1 MKDTLHRIVE
11 ATKNRELNWE
21 RQGNSHSFFAFGVDN
36 CLYSISEQA
45 DGEKVFEAVD
55 ENGVSFCYEKSS
67 HLAETDG
74 PDMLYNTIV
83 EQFPNLA
90 RSINSTVSLTK
101 IKERLKFG
109 VRPTIKNN
117 DSFAYI
123 NSRNCYIEPNFSQ
136 QMTSEGITK
145 LEDAQVIAI
154 SAPGATGKTAL
165 TEHLSTVMNIPVFN
179 MQEHSAVGS
188 NSLLGMLFKTLSIE
202 DFSVYVQALKDGKT
216 TMIIDALDEGY
227 VKTSNAA
234 FESFLDDLV
243 AIASDNMGVPFV
255 IMGRIS
261 TLELATLYL
270 ELKGVRVS
278 MLQLEPFT
286 RKKAEQF
293 IDDVLED
300 KTEREITYKTEYKAV
315 RNYIL
320 DSLEAFF
327 KSESEIGKRQA
338 ERFIGY
344 APVLVSI
351 VCLLKDEKNFIE
363 LKNELERGNAKNI
376 ALLKEIVEFTMNREH
391 DKVKDAVRTL
401 LRDADLPD
409 IESVVNQ
416 AYDYTEQC
424 ARVLAKVCET
434 EYKRNLTENPVV
446 NDKYEELVNNW
457 MKQHPFIADERIDN
471 IVFEA
476 YIISSLIDNGKFRE
490 QVLYYLDDNW
500 RNSYILFDLYNTMC
514 GEGRILENKFV
525 KYLIDSY
532 KATDKGCQRH
542 FIDLNVVTENTDG
555 SVECELTFESIGN
568 AEYEP
573 FSISLK
579 KDEILDMP
587 RVLSNINIE
596 APICIGFRDEKTEL
610 SPITNIC
617 CKKVSLLSSDVLLT
631 PSYNDDAIVI
641 ECEEFDDSISKGKQ
655 QMISNSAKIELD
667 ILTNAHLYFPFA
679 RYRKNPKINA
689 SDDEEFYDKYQK
701 MRRTIMNFR
710 SHSRGSLAK
719 YKEKIDNRIGCTDL
733 GKRVV
738 DGLLKEGIMV
748 DKGRMY
754 FINEDVMAEK
764 LGLNYN
770 DLRTYEVNDKIKKFL
785 NNV

>member
-1 MKDTLHRIVE
+1 MIDIVNKIIE
-11 ATKNRELNWE
+11 ATKNKELNWE
-21 RQGNSHSFFAFGVDN
+21 RQGYSHSFIAFGEDN

-45 DGEKVFEAVD
+45 DGEKAFEAVD
-55 ENGVSFCYEKSS
+55 ENGVSFSYEKSS
-67 HLAETDG
+67 QMADADLDI
-74 PDMLYNTIV
+74 LYNTIV
-83 EQFPNLA
+83 ENFPNLA
-90 RSINSTVSLTK
+90 KSINSTVSLNK
-101 IKERLKFG
+101 IKERLSFG

-117 DSFAYI
+117 DFFAYI
-123 NSRNCYIEPNFSQ
+123 NSKNCYIEPDFSQ
-136 QMTSEGITK
+136 QTTSEGITK
-145 LEDAQVIAI
+145 LGDAQVIAI

-165 TEHLSTVMNIPVFN
+165 TEYLSKVMNIPVFN
-179 MQEHSAVGS
+179 MQKHSPVGG

-202 DFSVYVQALKDGKT
+202 NFSIYVQALKDGKT

-243 AIASDNMGVPFV
+243 AIASENTGVPFV

-286 RKKAEQF
+286 RKKAENF

-300 KTEREITYKTEYKAV
+300 KTEKEITYKTEYKAA

-327 KSESEIGKRQA
+327 KSESEISKRQA

-351 VCLLKDEKNFIE
+351 VRLLKDEKNFLE

-391 DKVKDAVRTL
+391 DKVKDAVRSL
-401 LRDADLPD
+401 LQEADIPD
-409 IESVVNQ
+409 IESVVDQ
-416 AYDYTEQC
+416 AYGYTEQC

-434 EYKRNLTENPVV
+434 SYRRNLTDNPAV
-446 NDKYEELVNNW
+446 NDRYEELADNW
-457 MKQHPFIADERIDN
+457 LKQHPFLADKEIDN

-476 YIISSLIDNGKFRE
+476 YIISSLIDNGQFRE
-490 QVLYYLDDNW
+490 QVLYYLKDNW
-500 RNSYILFDLYNTMC
+500 RNSYILFDLYNLMC
-514 GEGRILENKFV
+514 GKNRILENEFV

-532 KATDKGCQRH
+532 KATDKGLQRH
-542 FIDLNVVTENTDG
+542 FIELNAVGANEDG
-555 SVECELTFESIGN
+555 TVDCELSFEAIGN

-573 FSISLK
+573 FSISLR

-596 APICIGFRDEKTEL
+596 APICIGFRDKKTEL

-617 CKKVSLLSSDVLLT
+617 CKKVSLLSCDILLS
-631 PSYNDDAIVI
+631 PSYSDDAIVI
-641 ECEEFDDSISKGKQ
+641 ECEEFEDSISKGQ
-655 QMISNSAKIELD
+655 QQIISNSSKIELD
-667 ILTNAHLYFPFA
+667 ILTNAQLYFPFA
-679 RYRKNPKINA
+679 RYRKDPKINA
-689 SDDEEFYDKYQK
+689 GEGEEFYEKYQK

-719 YKEKIDNRIGCTDL
+719 YKEKIDNRIGSTEL

-738 DGLLKEGIMV
+738 EGLLREGVMV

-754 FINEDVMAEK
+754 FINDDVMAEK

-770 DLRTYEVNDKIKKFL
+770 DLRMYEVNDKIKKFL
-785 NNV
+785 NSI